1 MIDLTTTQLIVIYL
15 AGFITT
21 LGILKLSVPK
31 YCELSPDN
39 VALYT
44 LTSLMWFLAL
54 PIIIVFSIFWLI
66 YKFCDYVLHF

>member
-15 AGFITT
+15 AGFIFT
-21 LGILKLSVPK
+21 LGILKLLAHNSE
-31 YCELSPDN
+31 ELPPED

-44 LTSLMWFLAL
+44 LISLCWFAIL
-54 PIIIVFSIFWLI
+54 PFAIVSLILWLI